1 MHDRRVDRDDDVD
14 MRKDRRI
21 GGSMTSATNINTSSQ
36 EICNRK
42 PDAGRSEEVLYVVL
56 AKPTI
61 RVVKSYVA
69 LDLANS
75 RWAFRD
81 DAIFA
86 QAIEAKVKEIL
97 RALKSPTTLG
107 HPLEPIPWRRSAYSS
122 SVQGEADLR
131 LVFCPP
137 RTIDAVDIIAFGKRR
152 LPDTSH
158 SRPAPA
164 LRHL

>member
-1 MHDRRVDRDDDVD
+1 LKIEHEYQRF
-14 MRKDRRI
+14 I
-21 GGSMTSATNINTSSQ
+21 S

-42 PDAGRSEEVLYVVL
+42 RDAGRSEEVLYVVL

-107 HPLEPIPWRRSAYSS
+107 HPLEHELIPWRRSAYSS

-137 RTIDAVDIIAFGKRR
+137 RTIRARST
-152 LPDTSH
+152 P
-158 SRPAPA
+158 
-164 LRHL
+164 

>member
-1 MHDRRVDRDDDVD
+1 
-14 MRKDRRI
+14 
-21 GGSMTSATNINTSSQ
+21 
-36 EICNRK
+36 
-42 PDAGRSEEVLYVVL
+42 
-56 AKPTI
+56 
-61 RVVKSYVA
+61 VKSYVA

-107 HPLEPIPWRRSAYSS
+107 HPLEHELIPWRRSAYSS

-137 RTIDAVDIIAFGKRR
+137 RTIDAVDIITFGKRR
-152 LPDTSH
+152 LPDTRSIYH
-158 SRPAPA
+158 IAARRVTSES
-164 LRHL
+164 L